1 MKKNNLIQLIILFIL
16 GAAVLFSLLLPQLP
30 HINNNKEIIQ
40 LSMILREA
48 DNALWSN
55 TRLGLEQASN
65 EFDAELRFLTL
76 SKTDDYNEQIEL
88 VKREIDGGADAIIIV
103 PVNPD
108 KFSDW
113 LETQK
118 NICPIVCIESPVE
131 NTDLTIS
138 PDGELLGSKLAEAAR
153 HEWRGN
159 TICLIDNSG
168 LRTGIKTRIDATE
181 KTLNKYNIPVKRL
194 LLSDNQIYTNLP
206 SLLLQHNS
214 STVITFEPYCTELA
228 AKCKENNKLDF
239 KLYGTGVSTYIAG
252 CMERGTI
259 NAIAAWSD
267 YATDYLAAQNAILLS
282 RDKKVTFNSLPFRII
297 YWEDMYETENEKLLF
312 PVIS

>member
-30 HINNNKEIIQ
+30 HINNAKEIIQ
-40 LSMILREA
+40 ISMILRES
-48 DNALWSN
+48 DNSLWSN

-65 EFDAELRFLTL
+65 ELDAELRFLSL
-76 SKTDDYNEQIEL
+76 SKTDDFNEQVEL

-108 KFSDW
+108 KFSKW
-113 LETQK
+113 LENQK
-118 NICPIVCIESPVE
+118 NTCPIICIESKVE
-131 NTDLTIS
+131 NADLTIS
-138 PDGELLGSKLAEAAR
+138 PDWKLLGSALAKAAR
-153 HEWRGN
+153 SEWNGD

-168 LRTGIKTRIDATE
+168 LRTGITARIDATE
-181 KTLNKYNIPVKRL
+181 KALTKYNIPVKRL
-194 LLSDNQIYTNLP
+194 ILSDNQILTNLP
-206 SLLLQHNS
+206 SLLLQNNS
-214 STVITFEPYCTELA
+214 STVITFKPYSTELA
-228 AKCKENNKLDF
+228 ARCKEDKKLDF
-239 KLYGTGVSTYIAG
+239 KLYGTGVSTYIASS
-252 CMERGTI
+252 MERGTI

-267 YATDYLAAQNAILLS
+267 YAVGYLAAQNAISLS
-282 RDKKVTFNSLPFRII
+282 RDKKASFDSLPFRII

>member
-168 LRTGIKTRIDATE
+168 LRTGIKTRIDAAE
-181 KTLNKYNIPVKRL
+181 KTLNKYNIPVK
-194 LLSDNQIYTNLP
+194 
-206 SLLLQHNS
+206 
-214 STVITFEPYCTELA
+214 
-228 AKCKENNKLDF
+228 
-239 KLYGTGVSTYIAG
+239 
-252 CMERGTI
+252 
-259 NAIAAWSD
+259 
-267 YATDYLAAQNAILLS
+267 
-282 RDKKVTFNSLPFRII
+282 
-297 YWEDMYETENEKLLF
+297 
-312 PVIS
+312 

>member
-30 HINNNKEIIQ
+30 HINNAKEIIQ
-40 LSMILREA
+40 ISMILRES
-48 DNALWSN
+48 DNSLWSN

-65 EFDAELRFLTL
+65 ELDAELRFLSL
-76 SKTDDYNEQIEL
+76 SKTDDFNEQIEL

-108 KFSDW
+108 KFSQW

-118 NICPIVCIESPVE
+118 NTCPIICIESKTQ
-131 NTDLTIS
+131 NANLTIS
-138 PDGELLGSKLAEAAR
+138 PDCELLGTELAEAAR
-153 HEWRGN
+153 SQWQGN

-168 LRTGIKTRIDATE
+168 SRTGITTRIDAAEKALTE
-181 KTLNKYNIPVKRL
+181 YNIPVKRL
-194 LLSDNQIYTNLP
+194 ILSDNQILTNLP
-206 SLLLQHNS
+206 SLLLQNNS
-214 STVITFEPYCTELA
+214 STVIAFEPYSTELA
-228 AKCKENNKLDF
+228 ARCKEDNKLDF
-239 KLYGTGVSTYIAG
+239 KLYGTGVSTYIASS
-252 CMERGTI
+252 MERGTI

-267 YATDYLAAQNAILLS
+267 YAVGYLAAQNAISLS
-282 RDKKVTFNSLPFRII
+282 RNKKATFDSLPFRII